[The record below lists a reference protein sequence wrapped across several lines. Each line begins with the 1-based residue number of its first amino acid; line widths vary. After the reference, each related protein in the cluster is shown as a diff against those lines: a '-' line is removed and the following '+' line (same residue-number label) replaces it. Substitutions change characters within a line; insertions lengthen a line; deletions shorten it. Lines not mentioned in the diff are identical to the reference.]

1 MEGDRAQR
9 QVKLNKLGAIEHSH
23 QNLSMPS
30 NIDETD
36 NHMDLA
42 TLNLK
47 PLNLLIFPDWNQ
59 PEESL
64 YLELELIIR
73 SLVSH
78 RDRDFITILIYVSG
92 TLEISQI
99 DANLMLSAIVMNLF
113 MEEDLDTSCE
123 PEIILLE
130 NLNRSHWLEILPKIQ
145 YRIKLKAENHQAIAE
160 SGTAQIPVLEQEQ
173 LSDITLDSQAL
184 VLREFGNQLYRQI
197 GRASWR

>member
-1 MEGDRAQR
+1 
-9 QVKLNKLGAIEHSH
+9 
-23 QNLSMPS
+23 MPS

-47 PLNLLIFPDWNQ
+47 TLNLLIFPDWNQ

-78 RDRDFITILIYVSG
+78 PERDFLTLLIDVSE
-92 TLEISQI
+92 TLEKSELDASLIISG
-99 DANLMLSAIVMNLF
+99 IVMNLL
-113 MEEDLDTSCE
+113 MEEDLDINGE

-130 NLNRSHWLEILPKIQ
+130 NLNRSQWSDILPQVQ

-160 SGTAQIPVLEQEQ
+160 SGTAQIPVVEQN
-173 LSDITLDSQAL
+173 LAISPLTPKH
-184 VLREFGNQLYRQI
+184 
-197 GRASWR
+197 

>member
-1 MEGDRAQR
+1 
-9 QVKLNKLGAIEHSH
+9 
-23 QNLSMPS
+23 MPS

-47 PLNLLIFPDWNQ
+47 PLNLLIFPNWNQ

-78 RDRDFITILIYVSG
+78 PDRDFLTLLIEVSETLENSELDASLIVSG
-92 TLEISQI
+92 
-99 DANLMLSAIVMNLF
+99 IVMNLL
-113 MEEDLDTSCE
+113 MEEDLDINGE

-130 NLNRSHWLEILPKIQ
+130 NLNRSQWSDIWPQIQ
-145 YRIKLKAENHQAIAE
+145 YRIKLNAENHRAIAE

-184 VLREFGNQLYRQI
+184 ILREFGNTLYRQARYEAAI
-197 GRASWR
+197 KHYKR

>member
-1 MEGDRAQR
+1 
-9 QVKLNKLGAIEHSH
+9 
-23 QNLSMPS
+23 MPS

-47 PLNLLIFPDWNQ
+47 PLNLLIFPDWSQ

-78 RDRDFITILIYVSG
+78 RDRAFITILIYVSE
-92 TLEISQI
+92 TLEKSEI
-99 DANLMLSAIVMNLF
+99 DANLILSAIVMNLF

-130 NLNRSHWLEILPKIQ
+130 NLNRSQWLEILPEIQ

-160 SGTAQIPVLEQEQ
+160 SGTAQISVVEQN
-173 LSDITLDSQAL
+173 LAISPLTPKH
-184 VLREFGNQLYRQI
+184 
-197 GRASWR
+197 